1 MSEPLAEAEPALR
14 ASAGLRRQCLFAVTI
29 LLVEDS
35 RSASEAIRLFAAESG
50 ARVRRADSLHAASR
64 HLAIYRPNVV
74 MVDLGLPDGDGLA
87 LVRHLASAATPITA
101 IVALSG
107 HERGGWQAE
116 ATLAGAAACLEK
128 PIPSLRAFQECV
140 LSVLPDADSPPRPR
154 RTRDVALDGRASVR
168 AALEEDLRRAR
179 ALLAEA
185 LPAGDAETVAY
196 CAQFVGSVGE
206 MLGDRDLAA
215 AARRAVAARRR
226 RPPRRR
232 AHRPHR
238 GPRRRPRGRCR
249 LTAADGASARSHADR
264 AVEADDAAVQHRV
277 LRDLDDERPE
287 LVRLAEPGGK
297 GHLPAEARLD
307 LGGQPLEHRR
317 QEQARRDRDRPHPG
331 PARSRAI
338 GRVIAATAP
347 FEAA

>member
-1 MSEPLAEAEPALR
+1 MSDPLAAAEPSLR
-14 ASAGLRRQCLFAVTI
+14 SAGLRRQCLFAVTI

-107 HERGGWQAE
+107 HERGSWQSDAID
-116 ATLAGAAACLEK
+116 AGAATCLEK
-128 PIPSLRAFQECV
+128 PIPSLRAFQECL
-140 LSVLPDADSPPRPR
+140 LSVLPDAETR
-154 RTRDVALDGRASVR
+154 RGPEERDVALDGRASVR
-168 AALEEDLRRAR
+168 TALEEDLRRAR

-185 LPAGDAETVAY
+185 LPAGDAETIAY

-215 AARRAVAARRR
+215 AARRASQPAGGALLAA
-226 RPPRRR
+226 
-232 AHRPHR
+232 A
-238 GPRRRPRGRCR
+238 
-249 LTAADGASARSHADR
+249 LTARI
-264 AVEADDAAVQHRV
+264 
-277 LRDLDDERPE
+277 
-287 LVRLAEPGGK
+287 
-297 GHLPAEARLD
+297 EAR
-307 LGGQPLEHRR
+307 GV
-317 QEQARRDRDRPHPG
+317 AR
-331 PARSRAI
+331 
-338 GRVIAATAP
+338 AA
-347 FEAA
+347 AAG